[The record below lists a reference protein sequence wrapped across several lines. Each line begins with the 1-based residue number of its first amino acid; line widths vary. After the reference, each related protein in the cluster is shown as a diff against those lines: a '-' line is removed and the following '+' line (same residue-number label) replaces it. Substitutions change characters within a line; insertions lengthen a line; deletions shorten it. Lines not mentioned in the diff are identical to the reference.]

1 MKNKFLK
8 SMLFSALAGAMFL
21 TSCSDDNNATDTTGG
36 GDTSTQDRWITV
48 AGALMQDEA
57 GDGNGGTKVYSVS
70 KTDAKNPDV
79 TIDVYE
85 NGFPR
90 SEEHTSELQSRENL
104 V

>member
-1 MKNKFLK
+1 
-8 SMLFSALAGAMFL
+8 
-21 TSCSDDNNATDTTGG
+21 
-36 GDTSTQDRWITV
+36 STQDRWITV

-85 NGFPR
+85 NGFPVPSNR
-90 SEEHTSELQSRENL
+90 TARLQSSVDGQQLFSITYTCDNGGAL
-104 V
+104 SKYYASGSAYSTSSDVVVSIA